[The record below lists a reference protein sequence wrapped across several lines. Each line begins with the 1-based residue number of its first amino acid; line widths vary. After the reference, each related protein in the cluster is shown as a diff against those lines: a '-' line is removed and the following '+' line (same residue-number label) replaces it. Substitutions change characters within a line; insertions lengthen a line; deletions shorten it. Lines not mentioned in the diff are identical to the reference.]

1 MKTLHTDP
9 TRLTVDYHDGRSD
22 QAQAVSIWVSQ
33 GMLELAGHGI
43 LRQVPIHHVQ
53 WPDHTE
59 EPGVCITQLPG
70 GGTLRAA
77 DRLAWDAWQAQQN
90 LAPATAFIQNRQGWR
105 WSLVATLMLLAICAA
120 SYVFALPTNSG

>member
-1 MKTLHTDP
+1 MNTPHTDP

-43 LRQVPIHHVQ
+43 LRQIPIHQVQ
-53 WPDHTE
+53 WPDPS
-59 EPGVCITQLPG
+59 EPGVCIVKLPG
-70 GGTLRAA
+70 GGTLRTV
-77 DRLAWDAWQAQQN
+77 DHLAWAAWQQQQN
-90 LAPATAFIQNRQGWR
+90 LIPTKALKTRQSWR
-105 WSLVATLMLLAICAA
+105 WSLTATLLLLAICAA